1 MRKKFIY
8 TYEETDSRVIF
19 YLNSVT
25 NPGNVV
31 IGTSD
36 TNVFV
41 IALGCM
47 GSKRADIKVPFLFS

>member
-8 TYEETDSRVIF
+8 TYEETDSRVI

-25 NPGNVV
+25 NPGNV